1 VLKDNLL
8 QDNLKGYIMKPIR
21 TLIVD
26 DNEDSLDIIEIFME
40 NNPDFEITGK
50 CKNGEELIDQVIVQ
64 KPDLVITDINMPK
77 KNGLQAIHECLSL
90 MPRIKFLFITGYDEF
105 ALKAFD
111 INAVDYIVKPVE
123 KARFYQAL
131 KKAKTA
137 VEFDRYETGKIM
149 KDEMGIKNLSFK
161 TAHSVVYIPL
171 TDIYFIEKS
180 GKKSLIYTKDK
191 VFEISDSMGKLAEK
205 LDDTFFAGH
214 RSYLINLTKISHI
227 TPHNET
233 FIAYFYGLN
242 QQASI
247 SKLKIN
253 EIRERISNLIES

>member
-1 VLKDNLL
+1 
-8 QDNLKGYIMKPIR
+8 MKPIR

-40 NNPDFEITGK
+40 DFPDFEIIGK

-64 KPDLVITDINMPK
+64 KPELVITDINMPK
-77 KNGLQAIHECLSL
+77 KNGLQAIHECRSL
-90 MPRIKFLFITGYDEF
+90 FPAIKFLFITGYDEF

-111 INAVDYIVKPVE
+111 IAAVDYIVKPVE
-123 KARFYQAL
+123 KVRFDQAM

-137 VEFDRYETGKIM
+137 IEFDRYETGKVI
-149 KDEMGIKNLSFK
+149 KDEPVIKNLSFK
-161 TAHSVVYIPL
+161 IQNSVVYIPL
-171 TDIYFIEKS
+171 ADIYFIEKS

-191 VFEISDSMGKLAEK
+191 VFETSDSIGKLAER
-205 LDDTFFAGH
+205 LDETFFSGH

-233 FIAYFYGLN
+233 FIAYFYGLD

-253 EIRERISNLIES
+253 EIREKISSLIEA